1 MNVKKDKKIS
11 IRLPQDYYN
20 SLEILSK
27 DNDVSIA
34 TVVRWAIK
42 DYIKE

>member
-1 MNVKKDKKIS
+1 MKNKCEKQLT
-11 IRLPQDYYN
+11 IRLPLYQYTK
-20 SLEILSK
+20 LEKLSK

-34 TVVRWAIK
+34 TIVRWAIK